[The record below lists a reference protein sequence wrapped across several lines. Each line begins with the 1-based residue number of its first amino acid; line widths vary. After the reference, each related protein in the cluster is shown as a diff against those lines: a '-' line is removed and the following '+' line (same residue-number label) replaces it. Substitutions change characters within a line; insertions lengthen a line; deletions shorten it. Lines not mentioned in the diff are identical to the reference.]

1 MQGSLQERVSA
12 AGEVPSSLVEGIRA
26 VLKDESLDGTFR
38 AAAISLPA
46 QSELI
51 GLIPEADPVLVHSIR
66 CASDIR
72 ALVSLCWQAMS

>member
-1 MQGSLQERVSA
+1 MCSCLLASCALPLLQGSLQEKVDA
-12 AGEVPSSLVEGIRA
+12 AGEVPASLVEGIRA

-66 CASDIR
+66 
-72 ALVSLCWQAMS
+72 